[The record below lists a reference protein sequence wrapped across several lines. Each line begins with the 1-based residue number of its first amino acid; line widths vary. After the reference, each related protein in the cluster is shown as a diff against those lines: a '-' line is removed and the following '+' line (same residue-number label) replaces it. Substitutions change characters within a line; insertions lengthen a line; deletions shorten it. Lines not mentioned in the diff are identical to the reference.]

1 MGDCLLHW
9 TKNSSCFCP
18 FDRISYD
25 KVYIYTSY
33 SQRFKKP
40 SKILTVDKTGTK
52 AADPKF
58 IVSTGSLNIEED
70 EDQMNYA
77 QFLENIVCKMCG
89 ASDRDDELLLCDGC
103 DEAIHLDC
111 CVPALTAVPDGEFF
125 CQTCRRDEPEPGTS
139 TAEVESEYVF
149 CRVCKSQEDGDKM
162 VICKHCDTAEHINCE
177 GTMDRVDPDWTCE
190 NCWRHEVEIVR
201 ENVGTSRR
209 RGYQTRSNSSVR
221 PNSSTMRNN
230 QDAIDSLIDQVIQRI
245 NNTHVN
251 TTRRE

>member
-1 MGDCLLHW
+1 MGLISRVSSRTYRMSKRNIKHEHSTTNSSKRIKTETSPNPTCQICQNEITNSTSIARPSSCPTHIFCVDCLLHW

-103 DEAIHLDC
+103 DEAI
-111 CVPALTAVPDGEFF
+111 
-125 CQTCRRDEPEPGTS
+125 
-139 TAEVESEYVF
+139 
-149 CRVCKSQEDGDKM
+149 
-162 VICKHCDTAEHINCE
+162 
-177 GTMDRVDPDWTCE
+177 
-190 NCWRHEVEIVR
+190 
-201 ENVGTSRR
+201 
-209 RGYQTRSNSSVR
+209 
-221 PNSSTMRNN
+221 
-230 QDAIDSLIDQVIQRI
+230 
-245 NNTHVN
+245 
-251 TTRRE
+251 